1 MKTLFKRMFLLS
13 AFLFILGSCSNQG
26 TNQEPEAP
34 VEEAQTPNESPVAE
48 EENESHDMGGM
59 HHGGT
64 IPENMKEDPDP
75 EYPVGSKVML
85 KTDHME
91 GMNGAEAVISGAYE
105 TTVYEVSYTPTTG
118 GERVSNHKWVVQEEL
133 RDQGEEVKP
142 GDTVILE
149 AEHMEGMKG
158 AEAVVD
164 DAIQGTVY
172 AVDYTPTNGGEKI
185 ENHMWVIGDEVE
197 SLSEIGTRKYLDV
210 SPTYF
215 FGN

>member
-1 MKTLFKRMFLLS
+1 MKNLFKRMFLLS
-13 AFLFILGSCSNQG
+13 AFLFILGSCANQG

-34 VEEAQTPNESPVAE
+34 VEEAQTPNEKPTAE
-48 EENESHDMGGM
+48 EENESHDMDEM

-105 TTVYEVSYTPTTG
+105 TTIYEVSYTPTTG
-118 GERVSNHKWVVQEEL
+118 GDRVSNHKWVVQEEL
-133 RDQGEEVKP
+133 RDQEEEAKP

-172 AVDYTPTNGGEKI
+172 AVDYTPTTGGERI
-185 ENHMWVIGDEVE
+185 ENHMWVTGDEVE

-210 SPTYF
+210 SPRYF
-215 FGN
+215 FTN